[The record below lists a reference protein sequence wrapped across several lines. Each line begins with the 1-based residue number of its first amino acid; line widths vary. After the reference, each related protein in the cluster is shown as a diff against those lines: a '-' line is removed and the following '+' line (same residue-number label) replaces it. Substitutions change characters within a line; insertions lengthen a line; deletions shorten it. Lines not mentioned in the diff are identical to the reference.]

1 MLRKSRLCRAAL
13 TIGLF
18 LAFTAHLEAEN
29 WPHWRGPR
37 FDGTS
42 AATGLPSQWGE
53 GKSIRWRLELPG
65 DSAATPIVWGD
76 RIFLTSTDEGSQDL
90 VVMAVGRDGKVVWK
104 KTVAQGAYNF
114 TGGLAQFRTETSPAS
129 PSPVTDGKHL
139 WVLFGNGILA
149 GLDFDGNEAWR
160 LDLEKRYGKLS
171 LYFGLSSSPF
181 LSGDRLFIQA
191 LNTNGQLVVALEKG
205 TGKEL
210 WKHERATDARAEC
223 LHAYT
228 SPQTLGSGAQELLL
242 VHGADYVSAHRV
254 ADGVEL
260 WRHGGLN
267 PKDGYNPSL
276 RLVATPV
283 FADGLLVVPSAKRG
297 PVYGLD
303 PTGAEGDITG
313 AAKHTRWHLER
324 GTPDVPS
331 PLVHGGLVYLSGEN
345 GRLTCLDAKSGETVY
360 AERVHGSTHRG
371 SPVHADGKVF
381 LTATDGTV
389 SVVRAGRRYELLAK
403 NTVDERLAASPA
415 IADGVIYLRSYE
427 ALYAI
432 GGS

>member
-1 MLRKSRLCRAAL
+1 MSPITSLRSVVSILL
-13 TIGLF
+13 LLGLSAP
-18 LAFTAHLEAEN
+18 LAAEN

-42 AATGLPSQWGE
+42 EATGLPTEWG
-53 GKSIRWRLELPG
+53 KDKNLKWRLELPG

-76 RIFLTSTDEGSQDL
+76 RIFLTSTTEGSQEL
-90 VVMAVGRDGKVVWK
+90 LVMAVDPAGKVVWK
-104 KTVAQGAYNF
+104 KTVAQGAYDF
-114 TGGLAQFRTETSPAS
+114 RGGLAQFRTETSPAS

-139 WVLFGNGILA
+139 WVLFGSGTLVS
-149 GLDFDGNEAWR
+149 LDLDGNEVWR
-160 LDLEKRYGKLS
+160 VDLEQRYGKIS
-171 LYFGLSSSPF
+171 MYFGLSSSPF
-181 LSGDRLFIQA
+181 LSGNRLFVQA
-191 LNTNGQLVVALEKG
+191 LNTNGQLVVALDKA

-223 LHAYT
+223 LHSYT
-228 SPQTLGSGAQELLL
+228 SPQTLRSGGQELLL
-242 VHGADYVSAHRV
+242 IHGADYVSAHQV
-254 ADGVEL
+254 ANGAEV

-283 FADGLLVVPSAKRG
+283 YADGLLVVPSAKRG

-303 PTGAEGDITG
+303 PTGAKGEITG
-313 AAKHTRWHLER
+313 AEKHTRWHLER

-331 PLVHGGLVYLSGEN
+331 PLVQDGLVYLSGEN

-360 AERVHGSTHRG
+360 AERVHSGPHRG
-371 SPVHADGKVF
+371 SPVYADGKIF
-381 LTATDGTV
+381 LVATDGTV
-389 SVVRAGRRYELLAK
+389 SVIRAGKKYELLAK
-403 NTVDERLAASPA
+403 NTVDERLAASLA